1 MKDDF
6 EARLM
11 QARQQFAGKNT
22 MDMARG
28 SGAAFT
34 FYPPLSWREYYLPY
48 LGRFYRILWPAGE
61 VLTYNGNKETPAGT
75 AIILLHYLINASGT
89 PPAGK
94 WLAFNQIWGGGNYNT
109 SFVKQAQEPL
119 ADFFGRRAA
128 LFRQLLLEKLNSR
141 PGKDTNTFLLM
152 ALPRIP
158 LLLRLEPG
166 THEAPGRVAIMF
178 DAAANEYLAT
188 EDLAT
193 LGESLAARL
202 LRWGR
207 EQEAEKS

>member
-1 MKDDF
+1 MKGDF
-6 EARLM
+6 DVALT
-11 QARQQFAGKNT
+11 QTKQQFAGKNT

-34 FYPPLSWREYYLPY
+34 FYPPLSWREYALPY

-61 VLTYNGNKETPAGT
+61 VLTYVGNKEVSVGT

-89 PPAGK
+89 PPTGK
-94 WLAFNQIWGGGNYNT
+94 WLAFNQIWGGGSYN
-109 SFVKQAQEPL
+109 SAFVKHAQEPL
-119 ADFFGRRAA
+119 ADFFGRRTL
-128 LFRQLLLEKLNSR
+128 LFRQLLLEKLNAR
-141 PGKDTNTFLLM
+141 PGKEANTFLLM
-152 ALPRIP
+152 ALPRLP
-158 LLLRLEPG
+158 LLLRLESGNLKTPSR
-166 THEAPGRVAIMF
+166 AVIMF
-178 DAAANEYLAT
+178 DAAANEYLAA
-188 EDLAT
+188 EDLLA